1 MRSCVDGSLF
11 VKIKLSNVDGSRSLS
26 CVRLFDVPHG
36 NSDLDKVHTLDP
48 NQTSRCGQ
56 ANKNKHQIAGAA

>member
-1 MRSCVDGSLF
+1 MDGSLF

-36 NSDLDKVHTLDP
+36 TFDVDEVRTLDP
-48 NQTSRCGQ
+48 NQTSKCAATHPFQ
-56 ANKNKHQIAGAA
+56 HQRLNL